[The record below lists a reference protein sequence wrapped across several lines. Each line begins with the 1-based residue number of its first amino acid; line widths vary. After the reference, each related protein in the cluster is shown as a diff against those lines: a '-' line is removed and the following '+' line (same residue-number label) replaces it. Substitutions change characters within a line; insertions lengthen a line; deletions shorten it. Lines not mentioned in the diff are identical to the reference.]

1 MITRNLCFYCR
12 LFFFF
17 SLPLTVCSQTGSIH
31 EPVRYIGGNSIDPD
45 LHEGRLRYAIG
56 VDSRQTLRVNRTHP
70 QKADDHGWT
79 YNHASN
85 LAYWKGTFYQ
95 QYLSN
100 PVDEHIAPGQ
110 TLMIIPKMA
119 GNGQSRKL
127 FSHPM
132 FRLLV
137 SKFLKGMMAI

>member
-17 SLPLTVCSQTGSIH
+17 SLPITVCSQTGSIH

-70 QKADDHGWT
+70 QMADDHGWT

-110 TLMIIPKMA
+110 TLMIT
-119 GNGQSRKL
+119 
-127 FSHPM
+127 
-132 FRLLV
+132 
-137 SKFLKGMMAI
+137 SKDGSYFPTLCSACRCKNS